1 MKITSNFFVGII
13 AALHFVIAF
22 AEMFLWTPLKIHKR
36 LERLNLEP
44 EEARKVAPIVANAGL
59 YNAFLASALVWSL
72 LPTVESLSAKFF
84 FLSCVAIAGIYGA
97 ITLKWITIAIQTL
110 PALVTM
116 LLLWIAGRP
125 A

>member
-1 MKITSNFFVGII
+1 
-13 AALHFVIAF
+13 
-22 AEMFLWTPLKIHKR
+22 
-36 LERLNLEP
+36 
-44 EEARKVAPIVANAGL
+44 VAPIVANAGL

-72 LPTVESLSAKFF
+72 LPTVESLPAKFF
-84 FLSCVAIAGIYGA
+84 LLSCVAIAGIYGA
-97 ITLKWITIAIQTL
+97 ITLKWITIVIQTL